1 MAKAAVSI
9 RTNRGRL
16 IGARAVF
23 ALILREMTT
32 TYGKSAGGYFWAI
45 AEPVGAIVL
54 MSVVF
59 SQIMSNPPLGQSFL
73 LFYASG
79 FLVMSAYNAIS
90 INVAMSI
97 RFSKALL
104 AYPSVTYIDAI
115 VARFLLTTLTQMQVF
130 AIVIIGA
137 IAMQHMQVNVNF
149 IAIARAW
156 GMIMALGTAVGLVNC
171 YLMTT
176 FPVWQPIWAILNR
189 PLFLVTGVLHMV
201 DELPETVRDI
211 SLLLPP
217 AHLIM
222 MMRRGIYDTYDA
234 PYVSEPFVYGVALVI
249 GAIGMLLLH
258 RHHRELLSER

>member
-1 MAKAAVSI
+1 MEKGAVSV

-45 AEPVGAIVL
+45 AEPVGAIL
-54 MSVVF
+54 LLSVVF
-59 SQIMSNPPLGQSFL
+59 SLIVRNPPLGQSFL

-79 FLVMSAYNAIS
+79 FLALSSYNAIS

-115 VARFLLTTLTQMQVF
+115 VARLLLTTLTQIQVF

-137 IAMQHMQVNVNF
+137 IEMQNMQINIDF
-149 IAIARAW
+149 IALARAW
-156 GMIMALGTAVGLVNC
+156 GMMMALGTAVGLLNC

-176 FPVWQPIWAILNR
+176 FPVWQSIWAIMNR
-189 PLFLVTGVLHMV
+189 PLFLVAGVLHLV
-201 DELPETVRDI
+201 DELPDTIRDI

-217 AHLIM
+217 AHFIM
-222 MMRRGIYDTYDA
+222 MMRKGIYDTYDA
-234 PYVSEPFVYGVALVI
+234 PYVSELYVYGVALVI

-258 RHHRELLSER
+258 RHHREILSER